1 MRYFILSV
9 CTLLC
14 TLSLKSQYATLG
26 TGVLKNQIWWFDW
39 SGTNITNGTSKSFNT
54 ADGLNITI
62 SFSNVTN
69 GNQLSPNAMNTW
81 SGAVLHLLYNFS
93 DVNVKPALFRS
104 DAAGGVS
111 NIAFTMTISATRNG
125 NPSPFTF
132 VAADAEASNQFE
144 ITTLTTTGSNWS
156 VLEFFKN
163 SSQTTNPLSGCN
175 TNTVVLKETY
185 GNAVATGQ
193 NPILATNAT
202 NSGSLVVTTRLNS
215 TVQGGMAMAFGIF
228 APVDRGD
235 LPSSYGF
242 AEHKL
247 SYTNING
254 CNYTAPLP
262 GMQQDTRLKIGTIAG
277 DADNIQTLND
287 NAEGADEDALS
298 SFPAYDGNG
307 SYTINLPVGNTTGTN
322 AYLSAWF
329 DQNRDGV
336 FTTNERITTT
346 VPNNSTSV
354 SLNWTGLPQYLP
366 YGISNEFAF
375 RFRISS
381 DQSSVLNVSGLCP
394 DGEVE
399 DYLTPLT
406 HPVLNVTPFFTAPD
420 TVCVNNPI
428 NIQNQSTNASSYY
441 WNFCVGDVT
450 VPPTGTNL
458 GNPGSNLRTPVF
470 MDYVYDNGNY
480 YGFVVNHNPGGLIRL
495 NFGNSLL
502 NTPTSTDLGNF
513 GGMIPNSGEGIQVV
527 KNEGRWYA
535 IIVAGFDGV
544 GMPPRVLKVDFGT
557 NLNNPAPA
565 ATNWGNIGNM
575 SQALDL
581 VLFQHNGNWHGLTIN
596 GENNTLTRFD
606 FTNSFNAT
614 PTAVNLGNI
623 GGLQYP
629 AGCYAVNDNG
639 EWKVFVTNAG
649 SNNTNGPANY
659 SLTRLDF
666 GSNLTNTPVGVN
678 LGSLGGILQHPRD
691 LTIIKTCDQ
700 AVGYLING
708 RNGYNQLIKLDFN
721 KDLNSVPVPTVIGN
735 TGGLSFPHSISKI
748 FRIENDLYSFITN
761 ANNSTLTRLQ
771 FPGCNNATI
780 PSTTA
785 QNPPPFTYNQ
795 PGTYNISLTVD
806 DGLPTQAS
814 YCKPVVVLAAPAKN
828 PIQQLTI
835 CPGQTI
841 TLQKNL
847 PSNITYTWSTG
858 ETTNAIDVNTTGVYW
873 VDMTR
878 FGCTSRDSFN
888 VLHETADFSFVQDV
902 CNPLQITF
910 VNETPQTT
918 GIAWDFGN
926 GSTNNT
932 DNTTTVLYNNTGSYT
947 VTMEVVTAN
956 GCTLNV
962 QKELIIDI
970 IVDSLIINRDTTLCE
985 NSTLQL
991 NSLPALSYCWF
1002 PATGLSATNI
1012 ANPVAVNPAVP
1023 TTYYLHAKRAGNNLI
1038 TNGDF
1043 SQGNIGFTSSYTY
1056 NQSSGWDLGTY
1067 NVSNNIAAW
1076 HQYFA
1081 NCGDH
1086 TGNNGNMFMAN
1097 GIQSANVTLWEQ
1109 TVNVMPNTNYSFSAW
1124 LQSLQPVNP
1133 ASMQLYINGIAIGNS
1148 FTGTATTCRWEQ
1160 FFVEWNA
1167 GNNTVATLRLVNNNI
1182 NAAGNDFALDDLS
1195 FAEVIIY
1202 RDSVTLQTEIPV
1214 VTASVADA
1222 TICENDDTELN
1233 ATGALTYSW
1242 SPAATLNN
1250 SQLVNPTASPKTTTT
1265 YTVTGTT
1272 GFGCTATDQVTVQV
1286 NPAPLITSI
1295 TPDTIIC
1302 RSTSLPLVVNSN
1314 GSGFAWTNAT
1324 TLNDP
1329 TIYNPVAT
1337 PVQNSTK
1344 YIVTVTDAINCSSK
1358 DSVTL
1363 TWRPDPVFTIN
1374 AAQIICDRD
1383 TISLNASGGER
1394 FNWQPAASLNNQSI
1408 ASPKAF
1414 PNTTT
1419 TYSVTITDTVCNN
1432 VANLQT
1438 TVTVNPVPV
1447 VTAIKDNDLDCSF
1460 GSTQLTAQGA
1470 IRYNWTPTTGLNRSN
1485 IANPVA
1491 SPITPMQYVV
1501 TGYNRYGCADT
1512 DTVQLNILTTN
1523 KGDNLMPNAFTPNND
1538 GNNDCYGIK
1547 YWGVIERV
1555 EFSIYNRWGQRVF
1568 YTNQVGGC
1576 WDGNVKG
1583 VQQASGAYV
1592 YMVNAVTN
1600 CGTISRKG
1608 TFVLIR

>member
-1 MRYFILSV
+1 MKKRTILF
-9 CTLLC
+9 L
-14 TLSLKSQYATLG
+14 LSLLLLFCHYKSSGQYATSG
-26 TGVLKNQIWWFDW
+26 SGVLKNQLWWFDW
-39 SGTNITNGTSKSFNT
+39 SGITPANGTSKNFVT
-54 ADGLNITI
+54 DDGLNITI
-62 SFSNVTN
+62 TFSNVNN
-69 GNQLSPNAMNTW
+69 GNQLVPSQMNTW
-81 SGAVLHLLYNFS
+81 PGAVLHLLYNFT
-93 DVNVKPALFRS
+93 NPNIKPALFRS
-104 DAAGGVS
+104 EAAGGVT
-111 NIAFTMTISATRNG
+111 NIRFTMTISATRNG
-125 NPSPFTF
+125 SPASFSF
-132 VAADAEASNQFE
+132 IAADAEASTIDE
-144 ITTLTTTGSNWS
+144 VTTFTTNGSNWS

-163 SSQTTNPLSGCN
+163 SSQNTNPLTGCG
-175 TNTVVLKETY
+175 TSTATLKSTY
-185 GNAVATGQ
+185 GNATATGQ
-193 NPILATNAT
+193 NPILATT
-202 NSGSLVVTTRLNS
+202 SPSSGTLTVSTSLDNSVR
-215 TVQGGMAMAFGIF
+215 GGMAVAFGIF

-235 LPSSYGF
+235 LPFSYGF
-242 AEHKL
+242 AQHNL
-247 SYTNING
+247 SFTNVNG
-254 CNYTAPLP
+254 CNYNPPLP
-262 GMQQDTRLKIGTIAG
+262 VMVQDTRLKLGSVAA
-277 DADNIQTLND
+277 DADNIQTLDD
-287 NAEGADEDALS
+287 NTEGADEEAITA
-298 SFPAYDGNG
+298 FPFYDGSGN
-307 SYTINLPVGNTTGTN
+307 YTLTLPVENTTGNN
-322 AYLSAWF
+322 AYLSAWL
-329 DQNRDGV
+329 DYNRDGA
-336 FTTNERITTT
+336 FTINERHTT
-346 VPNNSTSV
+346 VIAPNSSSTTV
-354 SLNWTGLPQYLP
+354 TWTGLPQYFAP
-366 YGISNEFAF
+366 GTTEEFGF
-375 RFRISS
+375 RFRLST
-381 DQSSVLNVSGLCP
+381 DQASVNTPFGGAP

-399 DYLTPLT
+399 DYFEFLDWTLPT
-406 HPVLNVTPFFTAPD
+406 VTPFFVAPD
-420 TVCVNNPI
+420 TVCINTPVNV
-428 NIQNQSTNASSYY
+428 QNQSINASSYY
-441 WNFCVGDVT
+441 WNFCVSDIANTTPIAV
-450 VPPTGTNL
+450 NL
-458 GNPGSNLRTPVF
+458 GNPGNMLRMPVF
-470 MDYVYDNGNY
+470 SDFVESNGSY
-480 YGFVVNHNPGGLIRL
+480 YMFVINHVPGGLIRL
-495 NFGNSLL
+495 DYGNSLL
-502 NTPTSTDLGNF
+502 NN
-513 GGMIPNSGEGIQVV
+513 
-527 KNEGRWYA
+527 
-535 IIVAGFDGV
+535 
-544 GMPPRVLKVDFGT
+544 
-557 NLNNPAPA
+557 
-565 ATNWGNIGNM
+565 
-575 SQALDL
+575 
-581 VLFQHNGNWHGLTIN
+581 
-596 GENNTLTRFD
+596 
-606 FTNSFNAT
+606 
-614 PTAVNLGNI
+614 PTAVNLGNF
-623 GGLQYP
+623 GGVVNNSSEGIQIVKDRNRWYAIIVGGNDLAGTP
-629 AGCYAVNDNG
+629 AKISKLEFGTSITNINPTATSWGNLNNTLSFPVDIHVFKENG
-639 EWKVFVTNAG
+639 SWYGFVVNAG
-649 SNNTNGPANY
+649 NNNFTRISFGQGFSSMPVATNFTGMGLDYPTGIFVLNNNTNWYAFIANERNA
-659 SLTRLDF
+659 SITRVDF
-666 GSNLTNTPVGVN
+666 GNSLLNNSPTATDLGN
-678 LGSLGGILQHPRD
+678 LGGALTSPRD
-691 LTIIKTCDQ
+691 LHIMQFCDK
-700 AVGYLING
+700 AIGFVVNANTNNIVRLNFENG
-708 RNGYNQLIKLDFN
+708 LDQ
-721 KDLNSVPVPTVIGN
+721 VPTSTTLGNIGN
-735 TGGLSFPHSISKI
+735 FNFPHSISKL
-748 FRIENDLYSFITN
+748 FRVDNDLYSFITN
-761 ANNSTLTRLQ
+761 VNNNTITRLQ

-785 QNPPPFTYNQ
+785 QNPPPFTYDQ

-806 DGLPTQAS
+806 DGLPTQSS
-814 YCKPVVVLAAPAKN
+814 YCKPVVVLAPPAKN

-858 ETTNAIDVNTTGVYW
+858 ETTSTIDVNTTGVYW

-878 FGCTSRDSFN
+878 FGCTTRDSFN
-888 VLHETADFSFVQDV
+888 VVHETADFSFIQDV

-926 GSTNNT
+926 GNTN
-932 DNTTTVLYNNTGSYT
+932 NTTTVLYNNTGSYT
-947 VTMEVVTAN
+947 VTMDVTTVN
-956 GCTLNV
+956 GCTLSI

-970 IVDSLIINRDTTLCE
+970 IIDSLIINRDTTLCE

-1012 ANPVAVNPAVP
+1012 ANPVAINPAVP
-1023 TTYYLHAKRAGNNLI
+1023 TTYYLHAQRPGNNLI
-1038 TNGDF
+1038 TNGNF
-1043 SQGNIGFTSSYTY
+1043 SQGNTGFSSSYTY
-1056 NQSSGWDLGTY
+1056 NANSGLNEGVYTVTN
-1067 NVSNNIAAW
+1067 NVNAW
-1076 HQYFA
+1076 HPNFSP
-1081 NCGDH
+1081 CTDH
-1086 TGNNGNMFMAN
+1086 TGNNGNMMLVN
-1097 GIQSANVTLWEQ
+1097 GAAVPN
-1109 TVNVMPNTNYSFSAW
+1109 TVVWSQEITVKPNTNYVFSAW
-1124 LQSLQPVNP
+1124 LQSLITSNP
-1133 ASMQLYINGIAIGNS
+1133 ANLQFSINGIPLGNDLNAS
-1148 FTGTATTCRWEQ
+1148 TTTCQWQQ
-1160 FFVEWNA
+1160 FYTTWNA
-1167 GNNTVATLRLVNNNI
+1167 GDHTSAVIAIINKNTGTS
-1182 NAAGNDFALDDLS
+1182 GNDFALDDLS

-1242 SPAATLNN
+1242 TPAATLNN
-1250 SQLVNPTASPKTTTT
+1250 SQQANPTASPKTTTT

-1272 GFGCTATDQVTVQV
+1272 SFGCTATDQVTVQV
-1286 NPAPLITSI
+1286 NPAPFITSI
-1295 TPDTIIC
+1295 TPDTVIC
-1302 RSTSLPLVVNSN
+1302 KNTSLPLVVNSN

-1374 AAQIICDRD
+1374 AAQVICDRD

-1438 TVTVNPVPV
+1438 TITVNPVPV

-1460 GSTQLTAQGA
+1460 GSSQLTAQGG
-1470 IRYNWTPTTGLNRSN
+1470 IRYNWTPATGLNRTN

-1538 GNNDCYGIK
+1538 GHNDCYGIK

-1576 WDGNVKG
+1576 WDGNFKG